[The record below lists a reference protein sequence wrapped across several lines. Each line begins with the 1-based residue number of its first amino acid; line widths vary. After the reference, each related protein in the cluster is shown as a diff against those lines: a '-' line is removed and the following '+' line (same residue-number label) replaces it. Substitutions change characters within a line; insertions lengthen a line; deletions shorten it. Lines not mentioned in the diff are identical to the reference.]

1 MKILDLKAV
10 LGLGRRFGPR
20 VESDRSGDVSLVRVD
35 LICFYESGWLSPA
48 GDVRAPDGTG
58 AYTKNHRRES
68 AVAPSHQI
76 QSLDPVARAL
86 IRLPRLTPA
95 LPPHACSMSY

>member
-1 MKILDLKAV
+1 MSSRQRKLAVKILDLKAV

-58 AYTKNHRRES
+58 AYTKTTREK
-68 AVAPSHQI
+68 VLWP
-76 QSLDPVARAL
+76 
-86 IRLPRLTPA
+86 PA
-95 LPPHACSMSY
+95 TRSRS

>member
-48 GDVRAPDGTG
+48 GAVGAPDGTG
-58 AYTKNHRRES
+58 AYRE
-68 AVAPSHQI
+68 PQE
-76 QSLDPVARAL
+76 RK
-86 IRLPRLTPA
+86 
-95 LPPHACSMSY
+95 